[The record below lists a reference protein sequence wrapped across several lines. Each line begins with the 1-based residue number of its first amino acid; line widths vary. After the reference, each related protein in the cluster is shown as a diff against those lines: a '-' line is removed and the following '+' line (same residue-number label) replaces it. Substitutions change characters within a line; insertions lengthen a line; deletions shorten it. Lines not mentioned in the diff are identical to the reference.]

1 MDENYPL
8 GRIGLWTGALEGLGR
23 EQLVDVVAEIDEL
36 GWSALWIPETLGR
49 EAFTHASLI
58 LHATRRITVTTGIAS
73 IWGRD
78 AITAAAGHRT
88 LTEAFPER
96 FVLGLGVSHHML
108 VEGARGHSYTR
119 PYSAMKDY
127 LTAMD
132 TIPYRS
138 VEPIAPLRRVIAALG
153 PKMLA
158 LSAEQADG
166 AHPYLQTPE
175 HTAIAREALGAG
187 PVLAP
192 EQMVVLEADAV
203 RARTIARRHLKTY
216 LQAPNYQNNLRR
228 LGFTD
233 DDMADGGSEK
243 LVDAIV
249 AHGSEDDIAARVK
262 EHRDAG
268 ADHVAVQPLPSS
280 REFPMDQVRRLAAAL
295 I

>member
-1 MDENYPL
+1 VVANYPL
-8 GRIGLWTGALEGLGR
+8 GRIGLWTGGLEGLPR
-23 EQLVDVVAEIDEL
+23 EQLVVVAEIDEH
-36 GWSALWIPETLGR
+36 GWTALWIPETLGR

-58 LHATRRITVTTGIAS
+58 LHATRWITVATGIAS

-96 FVLGLGVSHHML
+96 FVLGLGVSHHTL
-108 VEGARGHSYTR
+108 VEGARGHAYSKPYT
-119 PYSAMKDY
+119 AMKNY
-127 LTAMD
+127 LAAMD
-132 TIPYRS
+132 AIPYRS
-138 VEPIAPLRRVIAALG
+138 VEPAAPLRRVIAALG

-158 LSAEQADG
+158 LSAEQTDG

-175 HTAIAREALGAG
+175 HTAAAREALGVG

-192 EQMVVLEADAV
+192 EQMVVLEPDAEK
-203 RARTIARRHLKTY
+203 ARKIARRHLKTY

-233 DDMADGGSEK
+233 DDMADGGSDK

-249 AHGSEDDIAARVK
+249 AHGSEDDIGARVQ

-280 REFPMDQVRRLAAAL
+280 RDFPMEQIRRLAVAL